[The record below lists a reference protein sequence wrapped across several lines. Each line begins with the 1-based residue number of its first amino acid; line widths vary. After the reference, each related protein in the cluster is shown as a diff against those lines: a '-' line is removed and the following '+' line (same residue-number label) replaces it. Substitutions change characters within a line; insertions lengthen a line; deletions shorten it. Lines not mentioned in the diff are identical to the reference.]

1 MDASCRVVTMT
12 NIQRFWPM
20 EIRMTSIIDAELE
33 QFRRLLG
40 QSERIVF
47 FTGAGISTESGIPD
61 FRSPGGLWSRM
72 KPIMFDD
79 FVGSEAVR
87 QESWRRRFSGEPTL
101 ENAEPNR
108 GHRAIAHLIDQ
119 GRALAV
125 ITQNIDNLHQ
135 RSGIP
140 SEKVIELHGNAHYAT
155 CLACGIRYE
164 LDDLKQQYEAAG
176 SVASCSAC
184 GGIIKTATISFGQAM
199 PETAMRRAEEATL
212 ACDLFIAI
220 GSSLQVYPA
229 AGFPQLAAGRG
240 VPLVILNREQT
251 PQDHLAT
258 LTLQREIGATLGAVL
273 GVN

>member
-1 MDASCRVVTMT
+1 MTATTDA
-12 NIQRFWPM
+12 
-20 EIRMTSIIDAELE
+20 DLK
-33 QFRRLLG
+33 QFRRLLE
-40 QSERIVF
+40 QSERIVV

-79 FVGSEAVR
+79 FISSDAIR
-87 QESWRRRFSGEPTL
+87 QESWRRRFSGERTL

-108 GHRAIAHLIDQ
+108 GHRAVAHLVDQ
-119 GRALAV
+119 GKALAV
-125 ITQNIDNLHQ
+125 ITQNVDNLHQ

-140 SEKVIELHGNAHYAT
+140 ADKVIELHGNAHYAT

-164 LDDLKQQYEAAG
+164 LDDLRTQFETTG
-176 SVASCSAC
+176 HVAPCSAC
-184 GGIIKTATISFGQAM
+184 GGIIKTATISFGQSM
-199 PETAMRRAEEATL
+199 PEVEMRRAEEATL

-229 AGFPQLAAGRG
+229 AGFPQVAARRG
-240 VPLVILNREQT
+240 VPLVILNREET

-258 LTLQREIGATLGAVL
+258 VVLQREIGDTLGAAL